1 MDKEKLDQCK
11 HILSKSFL
19 FESLDADEIERLLAY
34 TRRKKVKKKDI
45 IFSKGDS
52 GGQLYAIL
60 SGKVRINTLS
70 MEGKEITLRIIEEG
84 DFFGEIAMFDHETRS
99 ASAIMHETGELLII
113 EQANFKKFLEH
124 TPKTSFTLI
133 MALCSRLRHT
143 TELLEDTLFLSLP
156 VRLAKKVMDLSD
168 KHGQP
173 KDGGIFINL
182 KLSQTELGH
191 CVNSSRE
198 SINKLLREW
207 SHAGIIDFE
216 KGYMTVNNFSMLEDI
231 EADEGEM

>member
-1 MDKEKLDQCK
+1 MDQEKIELCK
-11 HILSKSFL
+11 KILNASFL
-19 FESLDADEIERLLAY
+19 FESLDSTELERLIAY
-34 TRRKKVKKKDI
+34 TRRKKFKKKETV
-45 IFSKGDS
+45 FSKGDD

-70 MEGKEITLRIIEEG
+70 MEGKEVTLRLIEAG

-99 ASAIMHETGELLII
+99 ASAIMHEAGELLII
-113 EQANFKKFLEH
+113 EQANFKKFLEQ
-124 TPKTSFTLI
+124 TPKTAFTLI

-143 TELLEDTLFLSLP
+143 TELLEDTLFLNLP
-156 VRLAKKVMDLSD
+156 VRLAKKLIDLAD

-173 KDGGIFINL
+173 NDDGILINI

-207 SHAGIIDFE
+207 SQANIICFE
-216 KGYMTVNNFSMLEDI
+216 KGYMTIRNFDMLEEI
-231 EADEGEM
+231 ETNDGEF